1 MPFERPTLEEI
12 KDRIEKGIESRLFG
26 KTALLRYAVLRVLA
40 RVFAG
45 AIHTC
50 YGYILTVVKQLFVTT
65 ATKKWLDRH
74 GKMWG
79 VLRKAG
85 SFASGQGFFSLSGVP
100 LPADIPKNTI
110 VQDEN
115 GIEFAVTQDT
125 TVTTGSAWVPLQ
137 AVEAGAT
144 GNILAPTI
152 LQLVS
157 STLDGI
163 NDEINVQD
171 DFTGGQ
177 DEETDEKYRNRILL
191 RIQEPPMG
199 GNAADYIKWALD
211 VSGVDQA
218 WSYPLA
224 QGPGTVGV
232 CITAE
237 GNNPV
242 PSAVLL
248 SDVAAYIGDVKPVG
262 ATVYVESIEDL
273 LGNDG
278 YAQVMYY
285 ISITPFTQE
294 VKNKIV
300 KNIEDLFYP
309 IKPGSE
315 ILISQVRAA
324 ITAAGATDYTITAFW
339 IDTSVEDPDEDYE
352 LPGYCYPVLDQ
363 IVFQEKV

>member
-50 YGYILTVVKQLFVTT
+50 YGYILAVVKQLFVTT
-65 ATKKWLDRH
+65 ATGKWLDRH

-79 VLRKAG
+79 ILRKAG
-85 SFASGQGFFSLSGVP
+85 SFASGIGVFLVETSDP
-100 LPADIPKNTI
+100 FTIPKNTI

-115 GIEFAVTQDT
+115 GIEFAVVEDT
-125 TVTTGSAWVPLQ
+125 VVVLGSGDVPLQ
-137 AVEAGAT
+137 AIEAGVS
-144 GNILAPTI
+144 GNIKAPTV

-157 STLDGI
+157 STVDGI
-163 NDEINVQD
+163 RDEISVTS

-199 GNAADYIKWALD
+199 GNASDYIKWALD
-211 VSGVDQA
+211 VNGVDQA

-224 QGPGTVGV
+224 QGPGTVAV
-232 CITAE
+232 CVTAV
-237 GNNPV
+237 GGNPV
-242 PSAVLL
+242 PSATLL
-248 SDVAAYIGDVKPVG
+248 NDVGAYIGDVKPVG
-262 ATVYVESIEDL
+262 ATVYIESIEDL
-273 LGNDG
+273 LGSNG
-278 YAQVMYY
+278 FVQVMYF
-285 ISITPFTQE
+285 ISITPFTQDIQD
-294 VKNKIV
+294 KIV
-300 KNIEDLFYP
+300 KNIEELFYP
-309 IKPGSE
+309 IKPGTE

-324 ITAAGATDYTITAFW
+324 ITSAGAIDYTITAFLV
-339 IDTSVEDPDEDYE
+339 DTSVEDPNSDYA
-352 LPGYCYPVLDQ
+352 LPGYTYPVLDQ
-363 IVFQEKV
+363 IHFQEKV